1 MQNIITS
8 LESFFA
14 SSDKAEA
21 DRNVIWA
28 KERITA
34 INEFKSSEEAKELLK
49 KGDFGGYYPA
59 LFAVAGGKTWY
70 NVFDGRSFA
79 VIEEFVR
86 KNSAAKADKRNV
98 MIAKKL
104 LKAGIQAVESAE
116 VRYSHDGFT
125 GTFKVN
131 DRWVTIQ
138 VILAGGYNIQCLHNR
153 VLVNIS
159 K

>member
-1 MQNIITS
+1 MNNITNA
-8 LESFFA
+8 LAVFF
-14 SSDKAEA
+14 SESDKADA
-21 DRNVIWA
+21 DRSVQWA

-34 INEFKSSEEAKELLK
+34 IRVFKGSDEANQLFA
-49 KGDFGGYYPA
+49 KGAFGGYYPA

-70 NVFDGRSFA
+70 HIFNGRSFA
-79 VIEEFVR
+79 SIEEIVR
-86 KNSAAKADKRNV
+86 KKCAAKAEKRNI
-98 MIAKKL
+98 MIAKKII
-104 LKAGIQAVESAE
+104 KAGIIEITSAE

-138 VILAGGYNIQCLHNR
+138 VILAGGYNVQCLHNR
-153 VLVNIS
+153 VLVNVS